1 MIDPTPRA
9 CWDIS
14 STCARKWRI
23 PHIFSACL
31 HVPAF
36 AGLSCD
42 QCGRS
47 FHFSGEL
54 RWAHITLTYVLV
66 LYVCIYIYALKS
78 GTRRQVILQSEPG
91 QADITS
97 RPSKTWRLINVC
109 VYKRGILGL
118 FFHCF
123 PAGFYMNRPLSV
135 VLRYPRTKQK
145 NLKSRKAATSRWVCI
160 GPRQFY
166 LGCSTDYSLGRR

>member
-1 MIDPTPRA
+1 MCTQVKNSTHLFGMFACPRLCRPIVWPVWEELSFQPWA
-9 CWDIS
+9 QV
-14 STCARKWRI
+14 STHNFNIC
-23 PHIFSACL
+23 
-31 HVPAF
+31 V
-36 AGLSCD
+36 
-42 QCGRS
+42 S
-47 FHFSGEL
+47 FV
-54 RWAHITLTYVLV
+54 Y
-66 LYVCIYIYALKS
+66 IYIYALKS

-97 RPSKTWRLINVC
+97 RPSKTWRLITVTC
-109 VYKRGILGL
+109 MYKRGFLGL

-135 VLRYPRTKQK
+135 VWRYPRTKQK
-145 NLKSRKAATSRWVCI
+145 HLKSRKAATSRWVCI